1 MDLGLVQ
8 KVVVITGGATGIGLA
23 AALAFA
29 AEGARVAIC
38 SRGSEK
44 LTAASQL
51 FAEKGYEL
59 FAQAVDVSVESELQN
74 FVDHVY
80 DHFGRIDVW
89 VNNAGISPKVRLI
102 DMTGEE
108 WDTLMRTNLRAVF
121 LGSQFAAKL
130 MRQHGGGV
138 ILNASSYASVM
149 PSATSGAYAAAK
161 SGVVSL
167 TRSLSAELAPFGIRV
182 IAYIPG
188 IIATEIN
195 KKRMEQFGTQM
206 LSQIAL
212 QRWGKTEEVAN
223 VLVFLAS
230 DKASYITGTA
240 IEITGGKFSIQNPE
254 FPWTWQV

>member
-1 MDLGLVQ
+1 MELGLTQ
-8 KVVVITGGATGIGLA
+8 KVVVITGGATGIGLST
-23 AALAFA
+23 ALTFA

-38 SRGSEK
+38 SRTADK
-44 LTAASQL
+44 LNSAAAL
-51 FAEKGYEL
+51 FADRGYEL
-59 FAQAVDVSVESELQN
+59 FTRVVDVSLEDELQAFAN
-74 FVDHVY
+74 QVY
-80 DHFGRIDVW
+80 DHFGQLGVW
-89 VNNAGISPKVRLI
+89 INNAGISPKARLI
-102 DMTGEE
+102 DMTGAG
-108 WDTLMRTNLRAVF
+108 WDNLMHTNLRAVF

-130 MRQHGGGV
+130 MRKHGGGV
-138 ILNASSYASVM
+138 ILNAASYAAVM

-167 TRSLSAELAPFGIRV
+167 TRSLAAELAPLGIRV
-182 IAYIPG
+182 VAYIPG

-206 LSQIAL
+206 LSQISL

-230 DKASYITGTA
+230 EKAGYITGTA

-254 FPWTWQV
+254 FPWTW